1 MRLCITVLFV
11 FGLIVLAG
19 CPSKPGKPEPADAVS
34 AVSDENVGK
43 EVTVVGWAVNRKNGA
58 QLVGDDFEVW
68 IDDLA
73 SWPDGYYEGGDRGIK
88 VRVKGILEQD
98 HGLPVFVPKEGE
110 PVVQGIPVEEG
121 TDLDEA
127 SLRYVIKNAKWEPAE

>member
-1 MRLCITVLFV
+1 MRLCKTVLFV
-11 FGLIVLAG
+11 SGLIVLAG
-19 CPSKPGKPEPADAVS
+19 CPSKPGKPEPAEAAS
-34 AVSDENVGK
+34 AVTDENIGR

-68 IDDLA
+68 IDGLA
-73 SWPDGYYEGGDRGIK
+73 SWPEGYYEGGDRGRK
-88 VRVKGILEQD
+88 VKVKGVLDQD

-127 SLRYVIKNAKWEPAE
+127 SLRYVIKNAEWDLID